1 MSLISDSLGLFY
13 LLYSLGLFY
22 FDKHG
27 LALVAVADELHEA
40 LVGAAVYKTLLKA

>member
-13 LLYSLGLFY
+13 YSLGLFY
-22 FDKHG
+22 FDEHG

-40 LVGAAVYKTLLKA
+40 VEVAAVYKTLLRA